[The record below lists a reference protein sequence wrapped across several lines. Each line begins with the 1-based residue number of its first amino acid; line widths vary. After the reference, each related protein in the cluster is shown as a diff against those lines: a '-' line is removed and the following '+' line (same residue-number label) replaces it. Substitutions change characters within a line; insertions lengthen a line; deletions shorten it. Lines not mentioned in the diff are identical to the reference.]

1 MLKEKSVELIRELNV
16 LIKKYASND
25 KVRKI
30 IIDEFY
36 KRNMMGRLG
45 VGILTESREL
55 STLDIDE
62 GKDLVLLFVF
72 TVGMYN
78 ALTFKTNEDAPTL
91 GEIDEAL
98 SIYPNNYF
106 NPIEMD
112 DLTNYKE
119 EKKTDTKVQYVFP
132 NMIQVAPGYFKGIIS
147 AKYLAEIDARNDI
160 IYNFKN
166 QRDPHIDVYGMKRI
180 QLDKNKVE
188 KITNRLL
195 EGTQF
200 SDDIKLNLL
209 SDGTDELYFNEK
221 TGDLT
226 IISGNLNV
234 FDGYHRKTSSSIAV
248 SKAKENNT
256 ELDFNWGLVIT
267 NFSEKKT
274 QDFMTQINEQK
285 PMKQEHIK
293 NLDTSKLGN
302 IVVDAIRDTD
312 SEFGQNIKESDAEL
326 NFGGMT
332 KKSTLALSIEECYK
346 EKLTNRLQAK
356 PIAKHIA
363 SVMDYVIGL
372 NVEAFIEHP
381 EATQKVSYIN
391 HKNMFAG
398 YIALSE
404 RLYGV
409 KKWEDIL
416 EEILDKIDFSINNP
430 FWKDIGINDSDMKKS
445 TRNNLYKFFQK
456 LV

>member
-188 KITNRLL
+188 KN
-195 EGTQF
+195 
-200 SDDIKLNLL
+200 
-209 SDGTDELYFNEK
+209 
-221 TGDLT
+221 
-226 IISGNLNV
+226 
-234 FDGYHRKTSSSIAV
+234 
-248 SKAKENNT
+248 
-256 ELDFNWGLVIT
+256 
-267 NFSEKKT
+267 
-274 QDFMTQINEQK
+274 
-285 PMKQEHIK
+285 
-293 NLDTSKLGN
+293 
-302 IVVDAIRDTD
+302 
-312 SEFGQNIKESDAEL
+312 
-326 NFGGMT
+326 
-332 KKSTLALSIEECYK
+332 YK
-346 EKLTNRLQAK
+346 
-356 PIAKHIA
+356 
-363 SVMDYVIGL
+363 
-372 NVEAFIEHP
+372 
-381 EATQKVSYIN
+381 
-391 HKNMFAG
+391 
-398 YIALSE
+398 
-404 RLYGV
+404 
-409 KKWEDIL
+409 
-416 EEILDKIDFSINNP
+416 
-430 FWKDIGINDSDMKKS
+430 
-445 TRNNLYKFFQK
+445 
-456 LV
+456 